1 MKQEIKLFKKV
12 KRLLRRLGMPRWLHR
27 YGPKTYEFFE
37 HLAALLMRFFNKLS
51 YVRVV
56 QLFDLLGIRCPG
68 KSALQATAAKLDS
81 AFWQRVLKLTCGAS
95 YLVAIDSTCFSRTN
109 PSYHYLKRIDGK
121 IPKVPVKLS
130 FAYDT
135 RKKKFCAA
143 KIRVLKAHDIRDAK
157 PLLEKSNPKIGVLD
171 KAYKSEKL
179 NEYAYERKIVLMV
192 PKKSNEVSP
201 GFFTKK
207 MNKTFRT
214 RTYHRR
220 ELAESGNSST
230 KRKYG
235 SSVSSRKVRTIR
247 TELYGRLTCHNLFLW
262 FNRLSGRSRFIQKLY
277 ILQQFI
283 KYHHTHYEQEGFI
296 MANKKSEFFEAPRN
310 PRGDF

>member
-1 MKQEIKLFKKV
+1 
-12 KRLLRRLGMPRWLHR
+12 MPRWLHK
-27 YGPKTYEFFE
+27 YGPKKYEFFE

-56 QLFDLLGIRCPG
+56 QLFDLLGIKCPS
-68 KSALQATAAKLDS
+68 KSALQATSAKLGS
-81 AFWQRVLKLTCGAS
+81 VFWQKVLKATSGTP
-95 YLVAIDSTCFSRTN
+95 YIVAIDSTCFSRTN

-130 FAYDT
+130 CAFDT

-143 KIRVLKAHDIRDAK
+143 KIRVLKAHDIKDAK
-157 PLLEKSNPKIGVLD
+157 HLLKHSNPKIGVLD

-179 NEYAYERKIVLMV
+179 NEYAHERKIILMV
-192 PKKSNEVSP
+192 PKKTNEVKP

-207 MNKTFRT
+207 MNKTFRL

-220 ELAESGNSST
+220 ELVESGNSAI

-235 SSVSSRKVRTIR
+235 SSVSSRKARTIR
-247 TELYGRLTCHNLFLW
+247 TEIYGRLTCHNLFLW
-262 FNRLSGRSRFIQKLY
+262 LNRLSGWSRCRS
-277 ILQQFI
+277 
-283 KYHHTHYEQEGFI
+283 
-296 MANKKSEFFEAPRN
+296 
-310 PRGDF
+310 GDIRHWLPCLCGLALRSLLCDLRSFPSWLRD